1 MIYIQLMRIMPLV
14 VLSIYQLGC
23 LSADLEVKVVSANEL
38 FTDIK
43 KNNSSRTV
51 LINVWSTWCLPCIE
65 EFPYIVDL
73 QKKYKNE
80 DLSVVFV
87 SADWDENAQ
96 AVHDFLISENVSG
109 THYRK
114 KEGDDENF
122 INEFSS
128 FWSGALP
135 FTGIYNKDMVLK
147 KYWEGKKDEDFFIS
161 SIDSLLNI
169 KGEKL

>member
-1 MIYIQLMRIMPLV
+1 MRLICLFL
-14 VLSIYQLGC
+14 LSTYQFGC
-23 LSADLEVKVVSANEL
+23 VNSDLEVKVVSAHEL
-38 FTDIK
+38 FADIK
-43 KNNSSRTV
+43 KNNSAKFV
-51 LINVWSTWCLPCIE
+51 LINVWSTGCVPCIE

-80 DLSVVFV
+80 DVSVIFV
-87 SADWDENAQ
+87 SADWDENDQ
-96 AVHDFLISENVSG
+96 EVYDFLVSENVAG

-114 KEGDDENF
+114 KEGNDENF

-135 FTGIYNKDMVLK
+135 FTGIYNRDMILK
-147 KYWEGKKDEDFFIS
+147 KYWEGKKEEDFFKS

-169 KGEKL
+169 RGEKL

>member
-1 MIYIQLMRIMPLV
+1 MRLICLFL
-14 VLSIYQLGC
+14 LSIYQFGC
-23 LSADLEVKVVSANEL
+23 LNSDLEVKVVSAHEL
-38 FTDIK
+38 FADIK
-43 KNNSSRTV
+43 KNNSAKFV
-51 LINVWSTWCLPCIE
+51 LINVWSTWCVPCIE

-87 SADWDENAQ
+87 SADWDENNQ
-96 AVHDFLISENVSG
+96 EVYEFLVSENVAG

-114 KEGDDENF
+114 KEGNDENF

-135 FTGIYNKDMVLK
+135 FTGIYNRDMILK
-147 KYWEGKKDEDFFIS
+147 KYWEGKKEEAFFKS